1 MIPRRLASEVLCVAR
16 RRSWSA
22 ANQFFRHANTRP
34 MLAPPSALR
43 HRLMSTAAAQSSPS
57 RPIPLSEEIYHELAD
72 ATMEVLLENFEILLD
87 EEGKPGYEIEYLS
100 GVLTLSLGD
109 KGTYVINKQPPN
121 KQIWLSSPFSGPKRY
136 DYSPKH
142 DDWRYARD
150 DSSMGDLLNREIGEV
165 FGRDVNVGLD
175 DITQYIA
182 DIA

>member
-1 MIPRRLASEVLCVAR
+1 
-16 RRSWSA
+16 
-22 ANQFFRHANTRP
+22 
-34 MLAPPSALR
+34 MLAPLSALR
-43 HRLMSTAAAQSSPS
+43 HRPMSTAAAQSSPS
-57 RPIPLSEEIYHELAD
+57 RPIPLSNEMYHELAD

-136 DYSPKH
+136 DYSPTH

-150 DSSMGDLLNREIGEV
+150 DSSMGDLLNKEIGEV